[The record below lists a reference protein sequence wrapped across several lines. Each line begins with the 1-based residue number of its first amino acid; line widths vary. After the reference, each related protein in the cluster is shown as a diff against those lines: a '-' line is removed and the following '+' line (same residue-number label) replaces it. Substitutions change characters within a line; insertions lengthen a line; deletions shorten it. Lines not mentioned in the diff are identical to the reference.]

1 MLVNVTRILKIAGN
15 WSVVESS
22 FSKVTGE
29 MLAFYNSVENSIMC
43 IGMFGKWAILEIS
56 KKSLSI
62 RVVGLQSTGSNAT
75 ENDLPTKFLEVFR
88 KIWKISTNRSVIE
101 FLLSKLQTC
110 KLSLAC
116 FEILDF
122 RDVCCRVSFYRN
134 TTLSGSLQKSCSKQF
149 FGNCQE
155 GLQVY
160 LKVLHHWY
168 FTGKFIK
175 AFGVAIFSIHEWMVL
190 LWKTSFV

>member
-29 MLAFYNSVENSIMC
+29 MLAFYNSVENSIRC

-62 RVVGLQSTGSNAT
+62 RVAGLQSTGSNAT

-134 TTLSGSLQKSCSKQF
+134 TTLSGSLQKGSL
-149 FGNCQE
+149 QE
-155 GLQVY
+155 GLRLY

-175 AFGVAIFSIHEWMVL
+175 AFGVAIFSIHEWTVL